1 MAKTKLSK
9 SEQISEW
16 KEKGID
22 WLANR
27 LWEAKQGNEELRQE
41 NERVR
46 HDALS
51 SQGWWKVNVINMN
64 LASLFSKVGMKPTL
78 LTVYYTEKTCDECPW
93 WHDEGDGDCYCEDPP
108 WNGNEDCGSEIKI
121 IETISFYDYR
131 IKGDVLSGVL
141 TDFNDKE
148 IKVVKVV
155 AKDTG
160 EILCDFSDK
169 EQEETE

>member
-1 MAKTKLSK
+1 MAKLSK
-9 SEQISEW
+9 SEQIREW
-16 KEKGID
+16 KEKGVD
-22 WLANR
+22 WLVNR
-27 LWEAKQGNEELRQE
+27 LWEAKKRNEELRKE

-51 SQGWWKVNVINMN
+51 SRGYWKVEEINRN
-64 LASLFSKVGMKPTL
+64 LAFLFAKVGMKPTL
-78 LTVYYTEKTCDECPW
+78 LTVYYTEETCDGCPD
-93 WHDEGDGDCYCEDPP
+93 WHDEGNGDGYCDDSCPSWDCYYAE
-108 WNGNEDCGSEIKI
+108 NKI

-148 IKVVKVV
+148 IEVVKVV

-169 EQEETE
+169 EQEEEHDTL

>member
-1 MAKTKLSK
+1 MAKLSK

-27 LWEAKQGNEELRQE
+27 LWEARNRNKELEKTNKCVRQ
-41 NERVR
+41 N
-46 HDALS
+46 ALS
-51 SQGWWKVNVINMN
+51 IRGLWQVENINRN

-78 LTVYYTEKTCDECPW
+78 LTVYYTEKTCDGCPD
-93 WHDEGDGDCYCEDPP
+93 WHDEGNGDGYCVDPDPAWECYY
-108 WNGNEDCGSEIKI
+108 SENKI
-121 IETISFYDYR
+121 IESISFYDYR

-148 IKVVKVV
+148 IEVVKVV
-155 AKDTG
+155 VKDTG